1 MGTIGTVHDNPIRL
15 NNTLEKVDI
24 TTPNPVENLSVV
36 QLSNG
41 KYQIQFSASSN
52 IVKPL
57 YYMSINGKPER
68 AITNGTLIDAE
79 ELNPEGENRIDVV
92 VVNAPGSALAAPASA
107 NSATR
112 TPYIAR
118 SEKRTCILVITPTNK
133 SPVANPDSITT
144 TFGVP
149 VSINVLSNDIDPE
162 KATLSIGMF
171 TQPQN
176 GTVTRS

>member
-1 MGTIGTVHDNPIRL
+1 MGTIGTVHDNPTRL
-15 NNTLEKVDI
+15 SSTLQKVDI
-24 TTPNPVENLSVV
+24 TVPNPVENLSVI
-36 QLSNG
+36 QLPNG

-52 IVKPL
+52 TTKPL
-57 YYMSINGKPER
+57 YYMSINGKAER

-92 VVNAPGSALAAPASA
+92 VVNAPGSALAAPASVS
-107 NSATR
+107 SATR

-118 SEKRTCILVITPTNK
+118 SEKRTCIIIVNPTNK
-133 SPVANPDSITT
+133 PPVANPDSVTT
-144 TFGVP
+144 AFDTSVL
-149 VSINVLSNDIDPE
+149 INVLGNDTDPE
-162 KATLSIGMF
+162 NNTLSIGTF

>member
-1 MGTIGTVHDNPIRL
+1 MGTIGTQYYNTRL
-15 NNTLEKVDI
+15 SNTLEKADV
-24 TTPNPVENLSVV
+24 TVPNPVENLSVI

-52 IVKPL
+52 VTRPL

-68 AITNGTLIDAE
+68 AITNGALIDAG
-79 ELNPEGENRIDVV
+79 ELNFEGENRIDVV
-92 VVNAPGSALAAPASA
+92 VVNAPGSALAAPAA
-107 NSATR
+107 VNSAPR

-118 SEKRTCILVITPTNK
+118 SEKRTCILVITSANK
-133 SPVANPDSITT
+133 SPIANPDSATT
-144 TFGVP
+144 TFGTP
-149 VSINVLSNDIDPE
+149 VSLNVLGNDIDPE
-162 KATLSIGMF
+162 KATLSIGTF